1 MLYHLFQYLERAGVD
16 IPGMGLMHYLSFRAI
31 MATVASVLF
40 AMLVGKRIIR
50 NLQRH
55 QIGDVPRDLGLAG
68 NELKKG
74 VPTMG
79 GIIIILSILAGVLL
93 FCDLTSIYVILLL
106 VSTLWCGALG
116 FADDYLKLKGK
127 KKGKEERDAKK
138 HDGLPE
144 KAKLLG
150 QVILGFIVA
159 LTVWMSPDI
168 VVREKSADPAIEV
181 VTDRSELD
189 VNTETAVTSGRYQ
202 EEDVVKSTKTTI
214 PFVKRHEFDYRWL
227 SPFKGAWGWY
237 AKWAIYVLM
246 IVLVITACSNGTN
259 LTDGLDGLAAGTSAI
274 VGVVVGI
281 LAWLSGNLIDSNY
294 LNIMYIPGAGEV
306 AIFMSA
312 FVGALI
318 GFLWYNSYPAQVFMG
333 DTGSLTIGGI
343 IGVSAVLI
351 RKELLLPLL
360 CGIFFVES
368 LSVILQRVHFKR
380 TRIKYG
386 QGRRIWTISPLHHH
400 FQAWKVDP
408 VTRQEIIPEGLNYS
422 RPKPNDGHGY
432 HEVKVTLRF
441 WIVQILLAVSTLA
454 LLKIR

>member
-1 MLYHLFQYLERAGVD
+1 MIYHLFRYLEQAGID
-16 IPGMGLMHYLSFRAI
+16 LPGMGLMHYLSFRAM
-31 MATVASVLF
+31 MATVTAVLF
-40 AMLVGKRIIR
+40 SLLAGKRIIR
-50 NLQRH
+50 TLQRH
-55 QIGDVPRDLGLAG
+55 QIGETVRDLGLQG
-68 NELKKG
+68 QIEKKG
-74 VPTMG
+74 TPTMG
-79 GIIIILSILAGVLL
+79 GVIIILAVLTGVLL
-93 FCDLTSIYVILLL
+93 FCDLTNIYVILLL

-116 FADDYLKLKGK
+116 FTDDYIKVFK
-127 KKGKEERDAKK
+127 KRKE
-138 HDGLPE
+138 GLSE

-150 QVILGFIVA
+150 QIALGFIVGI
-159 LTVWMSPDI
+159 TVWMSPDI
-168 VVREKSADPAIEV
+168 VVREKVSDPAIEV
-181 VTDRSELD
+181 ITDRSDRD
-189 VNTETAVTSGRYQ
+189 VDTETLVSTGRYQ

-246 IVLVITACSNGTN
+246 IVIVITACSNGTN

-274 VGVVVGI
+274 VGVVIGI
-281 LAWLSGNLIDSNY
+281 LAWLGGNLIDSNY
-294 LNIMYIPGAGEV
+294 LNIMYIPGSGEI

-312 FVGALI
+312 FVGSLI

-368 LSVILQRVHFKR
+368 LSVLLQRGYFKFTKR
-380 TRIKYG
+380 KYG
-386 QGRRIWTISPLHHH
+386 EGRRIWSMTPLHHH
-400 FQAWKVDP
+400 YQDKKQVPGEVIFAKP
-408 VTRQEIIPEGLNYS
+408 VP
-422 RPKPNDGHGY
+422 PH
-432 HEVKVTLRF
+432 HEAKITARF
-441 WIVQILLAVSTLA
+441 WIVGIILAVSTLA